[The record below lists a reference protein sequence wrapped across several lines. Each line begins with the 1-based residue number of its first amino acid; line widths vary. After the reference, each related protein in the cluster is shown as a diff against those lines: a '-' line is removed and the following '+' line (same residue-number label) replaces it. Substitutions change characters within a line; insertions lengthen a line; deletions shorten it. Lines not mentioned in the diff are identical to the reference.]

1 MANRSGG
8 RDCGEP
14 VREKIMGFDQNRAR
28 EVHFDRMQRAL
39 EEGLKISTEPRP
51 PRKRTLRASG
61 LRPGSRSSIRCSRMP
76 STIGTETFEPAT
88 LWPESSPD
96 QIGSRRVEGYSPDG
110 GSVRGVPF

>member
-39 EEGLKISTEPRP
+39 EEGLKDINGAKTPEEADAARQ
-51 PRKRTLRASG
+51 RAQAR
-61 LRPGSRSSIRCSRMP
+61 LEKLNQM
-76 STIGTETFEPAT
+76 FEDAFH
-88 LWPESSPD
+88 D
-96 QIGSRRVEGYSPDG
+96 RD
-110 GSVRGVPF
+110 